1 MHQKF
6 TITIDKNSPQ
16 ALLFLKEHIV
26 PYITFIDESCSSS
39 VFIADYANPKMGL
52 KRFLTE
58 HKRYV
63 EAKVTTFVSDDK
75 ITIMTDEDW
84 TKALFKLNT
93 VNGCSEFPD
102 GIELEIP
109 DDDEDSDIPNEQ
121 FELLK
126 DILEQYQ
133 ENNEY
138 NDYGDM
144 GVSKPFAIVDGINDA
159 FERTD
164 KVISWDYNM
173 LIRDYLNNEQEL
185 GDDCII
191 KMFRTYTE
199 KCPGKSIIEYWDST
213 DSERYVGSGHK
224 YPNNFYLNYG
234 KVISPNEIPDKMWH
248 GMPTNIEIFRFDGY
262 KTSET
267 EERFDRR
274 VPYSGLQPISEELAK
289 KYQPTPS
296 YVTEAEKELGVD
308 VYVEFGNNGS
318 MRSDIVDYYAD
329 TYTINDNVDHADTK
343 GVLDYINTV
352 AELIEKVD
360 RSNDEFLGELGAE
373 HDDTMITMFANYY
386 SDDNDI
392 LEAYYDASE
401 RQIAYVL
408 FQPDSDENICLTE

>member
-39 VFIADYANPKMGL
+39 VFIADYVNLKEGL

-138 NDYGDM
+138 NDYEDM

-199 KCPGKSIIEYWDST
+199 KCPGKSIIEYWDSVNR
-213 DSERYVGSGHK
+213 ERYVGSGHK

-234 KVISPNEIPDKMWH
+234 KFISPDEIPDKMWH

-262 KTSET
+262 MDAKSPEKPNFR
-267 EERFDRR
+267 ELY
-274 VPYSGLQPISEELAK
+274 PGLKPISQQFIDKYKQTPEYVSDIEKKLGKKIFVEL
-289 KYQPTPS
+289 
-296 YVTEAEKELGVD
+296 
-308 VYVEFGNNGS
+308 GNNGS
-318 MRSDIVDYYAD
+318 MRADIVDYYAD

-343 GVLDYINTV
+343 DVLEYINTV

-360 RSNDEFLGELGAE
+360 RSNDEFLSELGFE
-373 HDDTMITMFANYY
+373 HDETMITMFANYY

-392 LEAYYDASE
+392 LEVYYDGSE
-401 RQIAYVL
+401 RQIVYVL
-408 FQPDSDENICLTE
+408 FQPDSDENISLTE